1 MCIFALEMDN
11 ISVIKAPI
19 EKEMGEFRD
28 LFRESLSHT
37 DGLLN
42 HALNHIL
49 QRGGKMMRPMLVLLT
64 AKNYGVV
71 NNSTLD
77 CAVGLELL
85 HTASLVHD
93 DVVDE
98 SLERRGQKSTNAIY
112 NNKVS
117 ILVGDYILS
126 TALFYVAKTEDARI
140 MSNLA
145 EIGRILSNGEIDQL
159 STIASKE
166 ISEENYYNVI
176 RQKTAALFSACSRL
190 GAMSVDAT
198 EEEIAEA
205 DKFGENL
212 GIIFQIKDDIF
223 DYYDSIDIGKPTGND
238 MREGKLTL
246 PAIYVLTSTQN
257 KDMLALATKIK
268 QRTISEEEIAS
279 LVDFTIQNG
288 GIKYA
293 EQKMKEFSEACLL
306 YINKCRNESIKSA
319 LNAYLNYVIQRE
331 F

>member
-1 MCIFALEMDN
+1 MNSESI
-11 ISVIKAPI
+11 IKAPI
-19 EKEMGEFRD
+19 NKEMNKFND
-28 LFRESLSHT
+28 LFRESLSHS

-42 HALNHIL
+42 QALTHIL
-49 QRGGKMMRPMLVLLT
+49 QRGGKMMRPILVMLV
-64 AKNYGVV
+64 AKNYGEV
-71 NNSTLD
+71 NEATLN

-98 SLERRGQKSTNAIY
+98 SLERRGQKSINAIY

-126 TALFYVAKTEDARI
+126 TALYYVARTGNVR
-140 MSNLA
+140 MLSSLA
-145 EIGRILSNGEIDQL
+145 DLGRVLSNGEIDQL
-159 STIASKE
+159 STISNKE
-166 ISEENYYNVI
+166 ISEEDYYNVI
-176 RQKTAALFSACSRL
+176 RQKTAALFSTCSRL
-190 GAMSVDAT
+190 GALSVGAKEDD
-198 EEEIAEA
+198 IKEA
-205 DKFGENL
+205 DTFGENL

-223 DYYDSIDIGKPTGND
+223 DYYSSIDIGKPTGND

-246 PAIYVLTSTQN
+246 PVIHALLSSQD
-257 KDMLALATKIK
+257 KEMLELASKIK
-268 QRTISEEEIAS
+268 QRTISEEEIAC
-279 LVDFTIQNG
+279 LVDFTINNG

-293 EQKMKEFSEACLL
+293 EEKMNEFSDACMA

-319 LNAYLNYVIQRE
+319 LAAYLNYVIQRE